1 MQWRS
6 TMTQIRHLAFPALAG
21 VLALGLAGCGS
32 SQYAPVSGTG
42 TLDGPTDRPATVEVL
57 PISTKDNPTPGRG
70 SIGHTEDNGHFTLKA
85 VDGHPGAAVGRH
97 HVRVK
102 TPYSAKVKGY
112 EVWDSAQNK
121 FVKADHDPIPPEWN
135 YQTKQE
141 FEVPPGGTDAA
152 NFNIVTT

>member
-1 MQWRS
+1 
-6 TMTQIRHLAFPALAG
+6 MTQVRKQAFAALAG

-32 SQYAPVSGTG
+32 SQYVPVSGTV
-42 TLDGPTDRPATVEVL
+42 TLNGQPYRHATVEFD

-70 SIGHTEDNGHFTLKA
+70 SIGHTDDNGHFSLKA
-85 VDGHPGAAVGRH
+85 VDGHHGAAVGRH
-97 HVRVK
+97 HVRIK
-102 TPYSAKVKGY
+102 TPYSIKLKGY

-135 YQTKQE
+135 YHTKQQ

-152 NFNIVTT
+152 NFNIVTAITPKS